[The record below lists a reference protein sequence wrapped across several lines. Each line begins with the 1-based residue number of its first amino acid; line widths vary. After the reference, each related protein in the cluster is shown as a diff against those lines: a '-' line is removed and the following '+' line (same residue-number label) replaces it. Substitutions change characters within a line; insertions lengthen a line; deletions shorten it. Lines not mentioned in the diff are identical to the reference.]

1 MSRVLF
7 LVLAMLVLC
16 CTNAER
22 TRNHDRIVA
31 EGPPSSTGWA
41 SIPVAGTLG
50 WVYDPRSI
58 ARGDGKAYV
67 WTRLPATNILVQYG
81 FDCPRHVEA
90 VGPIVT
96 YSGDT
101 IIREDLRVTDWDVIS
116 ADEEPL
122 YRASCAGA

>member
-81 FDCPRHVEA
+81 FTRTPCRHRER
-90 VGPIVT
+90 
-96 YSGDT
+96 YSEGHKPSPAF
-101 IIREDLRVTDWDVIS
+101 RQL
-116 ADEEPL
+116 
-122 YRASCAGA
+122 